1 MAEPR
6 IAVVIPCFN
15 VASHVLEV
23 LAKIPAA
30 VERIYL
36 VDDKCPERTADLVE
50 STCTDSRLSILRNE
64 VNLGV
69 GGAVT
74 AGYRRALDEGMDI
87 VVKLDG
93 DGQMDPGLIP
103 RIIHPIVQERADY
116 TKGNRF
122 YRLESLRGMPTLRLI
137 GNAGLSFLS
146 KLSCGYWN
154 IMDPTNG
161 YTAIHTSVLREI
173 PLDKLTQRYFFETD
187 MLFRLNTL
195 RAVVQDVPIDSTY
208 ADEKSGLKVH
218 RILPDF
224 LGKHLNRLLKRY
236 AYNYWLRD
244 FNAGSLY
251 SFLGLLLVASGSLF
265 GVQQWIASASSGVAA
280 TSGTVMLSALPVLIG
295 IQLLLAFI
303 HIDIERVP
311 TLPLHP
317 QLNISTS
324 HDSI

>member
-15 VASHVLEV
+15 VASHILEV
-23 LAKIPAA
+23 LARVPAQ

-36 VDDKCPERTADLVE
+36 VDDDCPEKTADLVE
-50 STCTDSRLSILRNE
+50 GSCIDPRLSILRNE
-64 VNLGV
+64 TNLGV
-69 GGAVT
+69 GGAVI
-74 AGYRRALDEGMDI
+74 AGYQQALQEGMDI

-103 RIIHPIVQERADY
+103 RIVRPIVQERADY

-122 YRLESLRGMPTLRLI
+122 YRLESLRGMPVLRLI

-161 YTAIHTSVLREI
+161 YTAIHASVLREV
-173 PLDKLTQRYFFETD
+173 PLDKLAQRYFFETD

-195 RAVVQDVPIDSTY
+195 RAVVQDVPIDSVY
-208 ADEKSGLKVH
+208 ADEKSGLKIH

-224 LGKHLNRLLKRY
+224 LGKHLSRFFKRY

-251 SFLGLLLVASGSLF
+251 SFLGLLLLTGGSLF
-265 GVQQWIASASSGVAA
+265 GIQQWMESVSTGVAA

-311 TLPLHP
+311 NQPLHP
-317 QLNISTS
+317 HLNTNC
-324 HDSI
+324 HHENT